1 MENQNLD
8 TLKEVKTTFTAEAL
22 KENLNKA
29 LDEIKLLCEKREYVV
44 KGSFDNIIDK
54 INLDNSTLSYRK
66 KLARKI
72 YFFLKKKNRRTMSTL
87 ISFIKRRNLLG
98 EYELSIKASVM
109 EQEINKMREEYKK
122 LTEEKEKLRIAFKE
136 KKRLFYEKNK

>member
-44 KGSFDNIIDK
+44 RGSFDNIIDK

-66 KLARKI
+66 KLARKT

>member
-44 KGSFDNIIDK
+44 RGSFDNIIDK

>member
-44 KGSFDNIIDK
+44 RGSFDNIIDK

-98 EYELSIKASVM
+98 EHELSIKASVM

>member
-44 KGSFDNIIDK
+44 RGSFDNIIDK

-72 YFFLKKKNRRTMSTL
+72 YFFLKKKNRTTMSTL